1 MFSLSLCIFKMIYI
15 FETKL
20 LETKSIFYS
29 LNSIHGIGKKQSSQI
44 CNKLGFSK
52 NLKIKQL
59 SKEQVR
65 QLIKV
70 IDSSN
75 LIINKD
81 LKKLNSLITKN
92 LVNLKSYRGL
102 RKIKGLPVRGQ
113 RTHTNA
119 QTVKKRKWL

>member
-1 MFSLSLCIFKMIYI
+1 MIYI

-20 LETKSIFYS
+20 LEIKSVFYA
-29 LNSIHGIGKKQSSQI
+29 LNSIYGIGKKQSFKI
-44 CNKLGFSK
+44 CTKLGFSV
-52 NLKIKQL
+52 NLKVKQL
-59 SKEQVR
+59 SKEQIK
-65 QLIKV
+65 QLIRV

-75 LIINKD
+75 YIINND
-81 LKKLNSLITKN
+81 LKKLNSLIVKN

-119 QTVKKRKWL
+119 QTVKKRKWV